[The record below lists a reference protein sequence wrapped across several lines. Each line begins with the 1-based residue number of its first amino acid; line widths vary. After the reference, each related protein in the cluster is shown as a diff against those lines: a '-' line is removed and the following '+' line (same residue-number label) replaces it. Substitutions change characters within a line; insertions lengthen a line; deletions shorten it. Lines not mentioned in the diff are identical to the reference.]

1 MEASPRYLG
10 GGSFLARRD
19 PRVLILV
26 PIAFVVAAAQVR
38 DWRVMLVLV
47 AIAFWYY
54 AAARI
59 PWRAV
64 RANWTFV
71 LVFVFIMAG
80 VNGII
85 AGAKSAG
92 EVDTSATL
100 FTIPLI
106 NVDVTG
112 GSLSFAF
119 NLFLRF
125 LAIAATGF
133 PLAFSIRP
141 GDLAVAFA
149 RLGVPAR
156 FAYGIDLTFKF
167 LPTTAASLRETIA
180 AQRLRGY
187 EPPPTRN
194 PIRRILQ
201 LRPLIIP
208 VAMNSF
214 IEAEDVVD
222 ALDLRGF
229 GTQKRTWLRQLA
241 FGPLDILIIVFFA
254 LLAVAASAASLTGW
268 MPPLWTP

>member
-1 MEASPRYLG
+1 MEVSPRYLG

-38 DWRVMLVLV
+38 DWRIMLVLV

-54 AAARI
+54 ACARI
-59 PWRAV
+59 PWREV
-64 RANWTFV
+64 RTNWTFV
-71 LVFVFIMAG
+71 LIFVFIMAG

-85 AGAKSAG
+85 SGAQASG
-92 EVDTSATL
+92 ESDTSATV
-100 FTIPLI
+100 FTIPWI
-106 NVDVTG
+106 NVAVTW

-133 PLAFSIRP
+133 PLAFSMRP

-167 LPTTAASLRETIA
+167 LPTTAASLRETMA

-187 EPPPTRN
+187 EPPPTKN
-194 PIRRILQ
+194 PIRRLVQ

-208 VAMNSF
+208 VTMNAF

-229 GTQKRTWLRQLA
+229 GTQKRTWLRQIA
-241 FGPLDILIIVFFA
+241 YGPIDIAIIVFFA
-254 LLAVAASAASLTGW
+254 LLAVAATAASLTGW